1 VQAIKDLIP
10 MSKRTLG
17 SDRIAKL
24 ISFALI
30 LGLFQFISVV
40 KAPPSNA
47 ASTGGVTS
55 FVVSTGGG
63 GGLGQSNCPTGSL
76 IYEVHSTQIVFDGG
90 NAMSQVYANCA
101 NLNSEGTQINAYT
114 QTTSAFGSATGSLAN
129 QTCGLAGSTRAVI
142 GARVYKT
149 ANGFAAGIQLICRT
163 LPNTLES
170 SEYWTGQ
177 VLGNG
182 GSGNNWSDLKC
193 PVGTVALGLYMY
205 SGSILDKFGFNCG
218 PVTGATQSAITSVTL
233 SLTSKTYPYSS
244 NLYVASIVGG
254 SGAGDFLITSIS
266 NGTASGCAYS
276 ALTISS
282 NSSGTC
288 TVTVTKTADTNYAAR
303 SRTETFTFSKATL
316 SVTASSPSVTF
327 GDPIPTISPTYS
339 GFVNSENASSSSFTT
354 GLTAPTCTTVYTTT
368 SAPGS
373 APTTSCSGGSAA
385 NYTFSFVSGNVLISN
400 PLSTEFDRALTLNGT
415 NQEAKTPDNSALDIT
430 GNFTGEAWVFPTNA
444 NARGTV
450 FGKWLSYMLQTEGGT
465 WRYWLHGTNAW
476 AGVNTGIPVIANEW
490 VHVAFTRAASSNQA
504 NFYINGQL
512 VYTGT
517 ADSVLSGQTI
527 NNSSSDFTIGSHNSS
542 TDFFAGRIDE
552 VRIWNVVRSQ
562 SEIQTDLKTWGL
574 ANASGLVAY
583 YDFNELSS
591 SILFNRSSNNANL
604 LGLTTINS
612 PTIANMETTTVSQA
626 YTVVTFPR
634 TYLVAGGGWRSP
646 ANRQLRVLA
655 VGGGGGGGFNTGGGG
670 SGGGITTGFYTSNT
684 ETLSVTVGVGGVG
697 AIGNG
702 SSQTRTQTDGTS
714 SIFANLTASGGNFGK
729 TFTTSAAGGLAVNGY
744 GAGGAGAAS
753 SGSNASNGSIGFQSN
768 ITGTNI
774 HYGGGGGGGGWSTSN
789 AAGTTCGGIGQSG
802 GGNGASK
809 TSGCTFNSLTATS
822 GTAGLGGGGGGARW
836 RQDPAGNGGSGV
848 VIIAY
853 ITDTP
858 TILTQPLSD
867 TTTAGIVETFTITTS
882 AAPAPLTK
890 SVQWQFSTDTITGT
904 TGWANAA
911 TGSGFTTDTFTT
923 VALTKAMNKYRY
935 RAIVTFS
942 DTSTIMVQE
951 TSTVVILTINDS
963 ITITS
968 DTSTITRKYGDAQS
982 VRTIVYSGGT
992 TNTGAVGTST
1002 SHTLRGQ
1009 VGNLASGRIV
1019 LDTSTSTVVFRVDT
1033 RTAVGTYVETVT
1045 VTDFKG
1051 ATASYAQRVVVNPAD
1066 TLTVTPGTPAT
1077 LTYTGSQAVFTE
1089 TVTVTGLVKDD
1100 VISGFTYNYSA
1111 SSQTCA
1117 NGGLCNV
1124 GEIGPGGGYVFY
1136 VSPTVIN
1143 VAAGISTGG
1152 VYLEA
1157 APVAAQGTAE
1167 YGCTGTNTPGTSYS
1181 VGSGAANTLA
1191 IITACATAGIAARVT
1206 SNLTYAGFS
1215 DWFMPSLDEMSA
1227 IYNNLYNKTPSLG
1240 GFTGLNYGSSSQG
1253 TNGNGYQA
1261 YWWFGAGS
1269 VSGQTNKNLV
1279 VAYRPVRAFSPI
1291 YTSEV
1296 NYGPSATKPTGAG
1309 TYKIEPSAI
1318 TFSNGLASNYV
1329 NIKYETSILT
1339 INKAKQDTLTITSK
1353 FAPFNGASS
1362 TMKLTTLGGNETGTV
1377 TYSIATGGTASA
1389 CSVNTNV
1396 LTVTS
1401 AGTCNLVATKAAT
1414 LNYLITYSDTVTVTF
1429 SLFVSNQQT
1438 QTQLYPTMLPIN
1450 GANGL
1455 ETTTVTIPAVIS
1467 VTSTGAGSYTIVGT
1481 GFTGASSVLIG
1492 GTPVTIASSNS
1503 TTINITGAAG
1513 LTGPL
1518 FIECSDGRMGPVP
1531 FWLIL

>member
-1 VQAIKDLIP
+1 
-10 MSKRTLG
+10 
-17 SDRIAKL
+17 
-24 ISFALI
+24 
-30 LGLFQFISVV
+30 
-40 KAPPSNA
+40 
-47 ASTGGVTS
+47 
-55 FVVSTGGG
+55 
-63 GGLGQSNCPTGSL
+63 
-76 IYEVHSTQIVFDGG
+76 
-90 NAMSQVYANCA
+90 
-101 NLNSEGTQINAYT
+101 
-114 QTTSAFGSATGSLAN
+114 
-129 QTCGLAGSTRAVI
+129 
-142 GARVYKT
+142 
-149 ANGFAAGIQLICRT
+149 
-163 LPNTLES
+163 
-170 SEYWTGQ
+170 
-177 VLGNG
+177 
-182 GSGNNWSDLKC
+182 
-193 PVGTVALGLYMY
+193 
-205 SGSILDKFGFNCG
+205 
-218 PVTGATQSAITSVTL
+218 
-233 SLTSKTYPYSS
+233 
-244 NLYVASIVGG
+244 
-254 SGAGDFLITSIS
+254 
-266 NGTASGCAYS
+266 
-276 ALTISS
+276 
-282 NSSGTC
+282 
-288 TVTVTKTADTNYAAR
+288 
-303 SRTETFTFSKATL
+303 
-316 SVTASSPSVTF
+316 
-327 GDPIPTISPTYS
+327 
-339 GFVNSENASSSSFTT
+339 
-354 GLTAPTCTTVYTTT
+354 
-368 SAPGS
+368 
-373 APTTSCSGGSAA
+373 
-385 NYTFSFVSGNVLISN
+385 
-400 PLSTEFDRALTLNGT
+400 
-415 NQEAKTPDNSALDIT
+415 
-430 GNFTGEAWVFPTNA
+430 
-444 NARGTV
+444 
-450 FGKWLSYMLQTEGGT
+450 MLQTEGGT

-504 NFYINGQL
+504 NFYLNGQL

-517 ADSVLSGQTI
+517 ADSVLSGQSI
-527 NNSSSDFTIGSHNSS
+527 NNSSSDFTIGSHNSNA
-542 TDFFAGRIDE
+542 DFFAGSIDE

-562 SEIQTDLKTWGL
+562 SDIQTDLKTWGL

-604 LGLTTINS
+604 LGLTTVNA
-612 PTIANMETTTVSQA
+612 PTIASVETSTVSQA

-702 SSQTRTQTDGTS
+702 SSQTRTQTNGTS
-714 SIFANLTASGGNFGK
+714 SIFANLTAAGGNFGK

-744 GAGGAGAAS
+744 GAGGAGAAND
-753 SGSNASNGSIGFQSN
+753 SNNGGNGSIGFQSN

-774 HYGGGGGGGGWSTSN
+774 YYGGGGGGGGWSTSN

-890 SVQWQFSTDTITGT
+890 SVQWQFSTDTVTGT
-904 TGWANAA
+904 TGWVNAS

-935 RAIVTFS
+935 RAIITFS
-942 DTSTIMVQE
+942 DTSTLMVQE

-1033 RTAVGTYVETVT
+1033 RTAVGTYVETIT
-1045 VTDFKG
+1045 VTDAKG
-1051 ATASYAQRVVVNPAD
+1051 ATTSYAQLVVVNPAD
-1066 TLTVTPGTPAT
+1066 TLTVTSATPAT

-1111 SSQTCA
+1111 SAQTCA

-1167 YGCTGTNTPGTSYS
+1167 YGCTGTNTPGTSYA

-1261 YWWFGAGS
+1261 YWWFGAGA

-1318 TFSNGLASNYV
+1318 TFSNGFASNYV
-1329 NIKYETSILT
+1329 NIKYETSTLT
-1339 INKAKQDTLTITSK
+1339 INKARQDTLTITSK

-1377 TYSIATGGTASA
+1377 TYSIAPGGTAGA

-1450 GANGL
+1450 GANSL
-1455 ETTTVTIPAVIS
+1455 ETTTVTVPAVTS

-1492 GTPVTIASSNS
+1492 GTPVTIASSDS
-1503 TTINITGAAG
+1503 TTINITGADG